1 MELCPLCG
9 AELGGP
15 YQMQG
20 TKDVR
25 YFEIIYVSC
34 TDFYCSFVEWVD
46 ASVCLQSEVSENIGS
61 NAGGANERL

>member
-25 YFEIIYVSC
+25 YFEIVYVLC
-34 TDFYCSFVEWVD
+34 TNFYCSFVEWVD
-46 ASVCLQSEVSENIGS
+46 ASVCLQSEADDIIGS
-61 NAGGANERL
+61 NAGEENQHL